1 MYFYINGKKVKYLE
15 NSTVNINIPGYDGN
29 TNNSK
34 PADDNQTTC
43 PFATNPLTTYSVLLG
58 ILLIGL
64 IIYLLC
70 IFFFKKNKKQ
80 YKNLYK

>member
-1 MYFYINGKKVKYLE
+1 MHFYINGEKVKYLE
-15 NSTVNINIPGYDGN
+15 NSTVNIDIPGYNQN
-29 TNNSK
+29 TNHSK
-34 PADDNQTTC
+34 LMENQTTC
-43 PFATNPLTTYSVLLG
+43 LFATHPLTTYSVLLG

-80 YKNLYK
+80 YKNSYE

>member
-1 MYFYINGKKVKYLE
+1 MHFYINGKKVKYLE
-15 NSTVNINIPGYDGN
+15 NSTGYNRN

-34 PADDNQTTC
+34 PVDDNQTTC
-43 PFATNPLTTYSVLLG
+43 PFVTNPLTTYSVLLG